1 MNNALMLAD
10 AGATVSTS
18 LTTIATQITSTIGE
32 VAPTGIGIAG
42 LFLVWK
48 FGMRFFKSVAK

>member
-1 MNNALMLAD
+1 MNNAVMLSE
-10 AGATVSTS
+10 AGSSVSNS
-18 LTTIATQITSTIGE
+18 LTTIATQITSTIGDI
-32 VAPTGIGIAG
+32 APIAIGIAG

>member
-1 MNNALMLAD
+1 MNNGVMLAE
-10 AGATVSTS
+10 ASSSVTNS

-32 VAPTGIGIAG
+32 VAPIGIGIAG

>member
-1 MNNALMLAD
+1 MNNGVMLAE
-10 AGATVSTS
+10 ASSSVTTS

-32 VAPTGIGIAG
+32 IAPIAIGIAG